1 MSGAVLC
8 EGAAG
13 AARLFASRPAKA
25 AARWH
30 GLSGRRL
37 MVNFP
42 HQLAAGID
50 LCSSYRLEHFYV
62 PDLKKATKTLSL
74 SCVGE
79 LVRRGSVRS
88 LLRWRDG
95 GQAENPSLTAFL
107 VQSHIIILRWSGRGF
122 CVVNGESFCAFKHK
136 GLNILH
142 LMKTN
147 YFK

>member
-1 MSGAVLC
+1 MTGAVIS

-13 AARLFASRPAKA
+13 ASSLLSSRPAKA

-62 PDLKKATKTLSL
+62 PNSKKATKNLSF
-74 SCVGE
+74 VYRGE
-79 LVRRGSVRS
+79 VLVVAPLVLYCSGEMSVKQETR
-88 LLRWRDG
+88 
-95 GQAENPSLTAFL
+95 P
-107 VQSHIIILRWSGRGF
+107 
-122 CVVNGESFCAFKHK
+122 
-136 GLNILH
+136 
-142 LMKTN
+142 
-147 YFK
+147 